1 MSSFIHGF
9 RRFTFVNCRKE
20 GIPVLAGM
28 MNMHVHSKVQ
38 KAAECTGIMSAMW
51 MTDAAK
57 LILNEVN
64 VGRRQKIPH
73 DIDRSPEYDCTCG
86 HYFYRTWSDVWSTAT
101 NVYAHVT
108 CLERTIL
115 HTNGGRTTQY
125 SIDYLLSPPVSGSKV
140 FLPIEDPSKAKGP
153 VIQAPMGF
161 GPGYDFSVLAEER
174 PYEEVLAEVSLSLGV
189 PILDKES
196 LLGCPVCLEVNGWR
210 EPGEISER
218 MKSEW
223 FGLGYQ
229 PQAPLD
235 SKRFLADG

>member
-1 MSSFIHGF
+1 MASFIHGF
-9 RRFTFVNCRKE
+9 RRFNFVNCSKT

-28 MNMHVHSKVQ
+28 MNMHVHAKVQ
-38 KAAECTGIMSAMW
+38 KAAECTGISSAMW

-57 LILNEVN
+57 LRLYEVQHGQREK
-64 VGRRQKIPH
+64 VPH
-73 DIDRSPEYDCTCG
+73 DIDRAPEYDCTCG
-86 HYFYRTWSDVWSTAT
+86 HYFYRTWKDVWQAAS

-125 SIDYLLSPPVSGSKV
+125 SLDYLLSEPHPGSKV
-140 FLPIEDPSKAKGP
+140 FLAIEDPAKAVGQL
-153 VIQAPMGF
+153 IQSPAGI
-161 GPGYDFSVLAEER
+161 GPGYDFPILAEQR
-174 PYEEVLAEVSLSLGV
+174 LYEEVLSEVALSLGV

-210 EPGEISER
+210 DPGEISER

-223 FGLGYQ
+223 FGVGYKT
-229 PQAPLD
+229 QASLNP
-235 SKRFLADG
+235 KRFLADG